1 MTSIARNKVI
11 HIAVKTSEIRSTLTN
26 HRTSVIDDFVCD
38 KITGEVLGSYTRS
51 EYAPEP
57 FEYLAPCKEDTTKF
71 VVDECG
77 SPIAI
82 VYVSTNANHA
92 PTVTTLPTARES
104 VAAETTTGK
113 GRPPSVLRNP
123 LYEIIRAAKIEGV
136 PTPWLDDYVQ
146 GAINTGPGVING
158 KYSVSPTDVAR
169 ALYQPEI
176 SVETASRCLL
186 NHDHEPMSIRQ
197 LQRVVEAARVALR
210 GIALH
215 LERHPEILARLD
227 LELDFN
233 PLWLS
238 DSTEAMPR
246 GRREHPKRQ
255 EVLRLLEHGEQIK
268 SIARQTGVSRNTVRK
283 WQLEQMAA

>member
-11 HIAVKTSEIRSTLTN
+11 HVAVKTSEIRSTLTN

-38 KITGEVLGSYTRS
+38 KITGEVLGTYTRS

-57 FEYLAPCKEDTTKF
+57 FDYLAPSKEDTTKF

-104 VAAETTTGK
+104 VAAEITTGK

-169 ALYQPEI
+169 LLHQPEI
-176 SVETASRCLL
+176 SVASASQHLL

-197 LQRVVEAARVALR
+197 LQRVVEAARVAMR
-210 GIALH
+210 GIALY
-215 LERHPEILARLD
+215 LERHPAILARLD
-227 LELDFN
+227 LKLDFN
-233 PLWLS
+233 LLWLT
-238 DSTEAMPR
+238 DSTEASPR
-246 GRREHPKRQ
+246 GRKEHPKRQ
-255 EVLRLLEHGEQIK
+255 EVLRLLEHGEHIK
-268 SIARQTGVSRNTVRK
+268 SIVRQTGVSRTTIRK
-283 WQLEQMAA
+283 WQLEQMDS